1 MLLKNR
7 RCRHLSGLKNV
18 YSFFCLPFG
27 VCVSLTVGW
36 LLLLSSFE
44 KIILSRKIIIVRVLF
59 FLLNSF
65 YCISRLEKKKI
76 IFKFFTISGLKKKKN
91 SSRPWRHRHI
101 VLLLLFDI
109 YTLRKIK
116 MRAKCLSLFS
126 FFSYIYKVEEE
137 KKMMMMG
144 VNTKQQVSKPILF
157 SLVSKSRSAQSL
169 VSSCGREPYGTVR
182 PSNSRVKNIERKFF
196 NKFQQNLKISAWYQL
211 WIDAGEWKWSG
222 GKKSRWLNNQGP
234 FCVDAVW
241 RWSVEM
247 MLASTDGRCATQSPN
262 SKNNKSK
269 EYYRR
274 EAALG
279 IVGRVNMSSRRPN
292 NRPVPHLSSIHT
304 KSCLVFFQFNSIWV
318 KWENIIKEIE
328 FRDSLWWFRTWSTFK
343 FNIKRFKKQTHET
356 IVLFYRNGV
365 GFYSKDV

>member
-1 MLLKNR
+1 
-7 RCRHLSGLKNV
+7 
-18 YSFFCLPFG
+18 
-27 VCVSLTVGW
+27 
-36 LLLLSSFE
+36 
-44 KIILSRKIIIVRVLF
+44 
-59 FLLNSF
+59 
-65 YCISRLEKKKI
+65 
-76 IFKFFTISGLKKKKN
+76 
-91 SSRPWRHRHI
+91 
-101 VLLLLFDI
+101 
-109 YTLRKIK
+109 
-116 MRAKCLSLFS
+116 
-126 FFSYIYKVEEE
+126 
-137 KKMMMMG
+137 MMG

-269 EYYRR
+269 EYRR
-274 EAALG
+274 GRALG

-328 FRDSLWWFRTWSTFK
+328 FRDSLWWFRTWSTSK

>member
-59 FLLNSF
+59 FPELFLLHF
-65 YCISRLEKKKI
+65 ATRKKKI

-169 VSSCGREPYGTVR
+169 VSSCGREPYGTLYDL
-182 PSNSRVKNIERKFF
+182 PILAWKISKESFSTSF
-196 NKFQQNLKISAWYQL
+196 NKIWKFWRDIS

-269 EYYRR
+269 EYIE
-274 EAALG
+274 EAAHG
-279 IVGRVNMSSRRPN
+279 IIGRVNMSSRRPN

-343 FNIKRFKKQTHET
+343 FNIKRKQTHET